1 MLLASER
8 MLLPEGAAL
17 LPGWVRIE
25 EDRIVETG
33 SGTVPAGAE
42 WVEGILAPGWVDVH
56 NHGGGGATFVTEDPG
71 EARRVIAAH
80 RAHGT
85 TTVMASLVTG
95 SIADLRRQITALAP
109 LVDAGELA
117 GIHLEGPWLAEEY
130 KGAHD
135 AALLADPDPKVV
147 TELLDLAH
155 GTIRMVTI
163 APERRRAPETIEL
176 LCRRGVTAAVGH
188 TAADF
193 DRARDAIERGARGAT
208 HLFNAMPELRH
219 RAPGPAL
226 ALWQD
231 PRVTIELIFD
241 GVHVR
246 SELAAW
252 VMATAP
258 GRVALVTDAMAA
270 AGAEDGDY
278 HLGGLAVTVSGGV
291 ARLTGATTI
300 AGSTLTLDRAVRNAV
315 AHGVAP
321 AVAMRAASAVPARY
335 QGLTDVGEL
344 AAGKRADVIELA
356 DDLVVR
362 RVFTRGRWWP
372 AATA

>member
-8 MLLPEGAAL
+8 MLLPERADL
-17 LPGWVRIE
+17 TPGWLRIE
-25 EDRIVETG
+25 EDRIIETG
-33 SGTVPAGAE
+33 SGPAPAGAE
-42 WVEGILAPGWVDVH
+42 RVDGLLAPGWVDVH

-71 EARRVIAAH
+71 EARRAIAAH

-85 TTVMASLVTG
+85 TSVMASLVTA
-95 SIADLRRQITALAP
+95 STADLRRQIAALAP

-117 GIHLEGPWLAEEY
+117 GIHLEGPWLAEEF

-135 AALLADPDPKVV
+135 AALLADPDPKLV

-155 GTIRMVTI
+155 GTIRMATI

-176 LCRRGVTAAVGH
+176 LSRRGVMVAVGH

-193 DRARDAIERGARGAT
+193 DRTCTAIERGARGAT
-208 HLFNAMPELRH
+208 HLFNGMPELRH

-226 ALWQD
+226 ALWED
-231 PRVTIELIFD
+231 PRVTLELIFD
-241 GVHVR
+241 GIHLR
-246 SELAAW
+246 PELAAW
-252 VMATAP
+252 VMTTAP
-258 GRVALVTDAMAA
+258 GRVALITDAMAA
-270 AGAEDGDY
+270 AAAEDGEY

-291 ARLTGATTI
+291 ARLAGSTTI
-300 AGSTLTLDRAVRNAV
+300 AGSTLTLDRAVRHAV
-315 AHGVAP
+315 DRGIAPVA
-321 AVAMRAASAVPARY
+321 AMRAASAVPARY

-344 AAGKRADVIELA
+344 VAGKRADVIEL
-356 DDLVVR
+356 DDGLAVV

-372 AATA
+372 AAEA